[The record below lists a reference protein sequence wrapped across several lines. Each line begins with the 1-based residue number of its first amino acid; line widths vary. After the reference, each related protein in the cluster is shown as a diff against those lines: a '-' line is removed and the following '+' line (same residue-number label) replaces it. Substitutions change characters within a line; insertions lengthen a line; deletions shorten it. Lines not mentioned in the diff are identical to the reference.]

1 MANRHDK
8 ITLVI
13 LLNREFFLV
22 NGHLSPDG
30 TGYLLTPKPISNRIL
45 QILSAGIDAFKNSGI
60 GIKVIQK
67 SKNGLFELVAII
79 FIAVVVLV
87 MRGTAGEGQASI
99 LGSLVKDYIEE
110 SSASIGGAIRE
121 SRVMDVNSLIDQN
134 SSVPGQ
140 GGAAILSVTPLGA
153 ATIQENSIVAYA
165 PPAEDYILTI
175 GSPRSGVLE
184 YTVQAGDLMSF
195 IASDYGVSVNS
206 ILWAN
211 GLKNADSISPGQVL
225 KIPPVTGVVHIVKKG
240 DTIATIAKKYAGS
253 EERIVEFNVLPK
265 DGKLE
270 VGDEIIVPDGKIQPS
285 QTSIASAKS
294 SNSSN
299 SKPFSYLPD
308 LGSFFMLP
316 TSGFNW
322 GKIHG
327 RNGVDI
333 ANSCGTAIYA
343 ASDGVVT
350 TADDTGYNGGFGKY
364 IKISHSNG
372 TETVYAHASKLK
384 VAAGENV
391 SKGQAIALMGT
402 TGRSTGCHL
411 HFEVHGAKNP
421 LARQ

>member
-1 MANRHDK
+1 M
-8 ITLVI
+8 
-13 LLNREFFLV
+13 
-22 NGHLSPDG
+22 
-30 TGYLLTPKPISNRIL
+30 
-45 QILSAGIDAFKNSGI
+45 SAGIDAFKNSSI

-67 SKNGLFELVAII
+67 SRNGRFELTAII
-79 FIAVVVLV
+79 FMAVVVLV

-165 PPAEDYILTI
+165 PPAEDYILTT

-195 IASDYGVSVNS
+195 IASDFGGSVNS

-240 DTIATIAKKYAGS
+240 DTITTIAKKYAGS

-270 VGDEIIVPDGKIQPS
+270 VGDEIIIPDGKIQSS

-384 VAAGENV
+384 VVAGENV
-391 SKGQAIALMGT
+391 SKGQTIALMGT

>member
-1 MANRHDK
+1 M
-8 ITLVI
+8 
-13 LLNREFFLV
+13 
-22 NGHLSPDG
+22 
-30 TGYLLTPKPISNRIL
+30 
-45 QILSAGIDAFKNSGI
+45 
-60 GIKVIQK
+60 
-67 SKNGLFELVAII
+67 
-79 FIAVVVLV
+79 AVVVLI
-87 MRGTAGEGQASI
+87 MRGTTGEGQASI

-134 SSVPGQ
+134 SSIPGQ
-140 GGAAILSVTPLGA
+140 GGSAAPNITPLGA
-153 ATIQENSIVAYA
+153 ATIQENSIIAHT
-165 PPAEDYILTI
+165 PPSEDYILMT
-175 GSPRSGVLE
+175 SSSRSGVLE

-211 GLKNADSISPGQVL
+211 GLKNPDSISPGQIL
-225 KIPPVTGVVHIVKKG
+225 KIPPVTGVVHLVKKG
-240 DTIATIAKKYAGS
+240 DTVASIAKKYTGS
-253 EERIVEFNVLPK
+253 EEKIVEFNALPR

-270 VGDEIIVPDGKIQPS
+270 VGDEIIIPDGKIQS
-285 QTSIASAKS
+285 AQTSIAMAKS
-294 SNSSN
+294 SNGSI

-316 TSGFNW
+316 TNGFNW

-327 RNGVDI
+327 RNGVDV
-333 ANSCGTAIYA
+333 ANSCGTTIYA
-343 ASDGVVT
+343 AADGVVT

-364 IKISHSNG
+364 IKISHNNG

-384 VAAGENV
+384 VVAGDNI
-391 SKGQAIALMGT
+391 SKGQVIALMGT